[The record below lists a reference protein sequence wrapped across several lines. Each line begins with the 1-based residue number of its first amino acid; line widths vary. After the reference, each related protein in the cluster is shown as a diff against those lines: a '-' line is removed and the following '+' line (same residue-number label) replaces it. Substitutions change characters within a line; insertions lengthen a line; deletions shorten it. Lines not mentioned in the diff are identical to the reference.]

1 MQPGTS
7 DIALPITAVRRVRP
21 PQLPWLFAAWMA
33 ASALTAVL
41 AGLVLGVLAA
51 TQDGYGASH
60 WTEAVQAHGRLQLW
74 GFAGVFI
81 VTLSFE
87 FLVRMNG
94 RPMFPVPVRAGVP
107 GGLLAGSLLMAAAQ
121 VWHSQLG
128 IVGAVGAALLV
139 AASGAFAWH
148 VCRVRPPHS
157 LKLDPQPWFFWL
169 GSVWRLFAAVL
180 TFALSVRW
188 EAGVS
193 LPVESHAAA
202 ESFLR
207 GFVLQVILAVAPRAM
222 AGHLGLRRLTA
233 RQQAVLLVLVNGGT
247 VAWLLGQDAAMLPGL
262 SLLVRAGDA
271 AIGVSLLA
279 LTWWLGV
286 LDARRP
292 RRQRYDWLLP
302 MAWVG
307 AVAYGF
313 GLLASGLVPSL
324 HLTLYQEGA
333 IRHLFLL
340 GFMLPLM
347 IGMAHIVLERFA
359 VGRIPSIN
367 ALTAAFV
374 VSMIAWPLRVL
385 PALAESSPGSAGQ
398 GLMGFAGLL
407 TMMSLGL
414 TAFVC
419 TRTAMAAARPRP
431 MTVVGMPA
439 PVSR

>member
-1 MQPGTS
+1 M
-7 DIALPITAVRRVRP
+7 AVRRVRP
-21 PQLPWLFAAWMA
+21 PQFPWLFAAWMA

-41 AGLVLGVLAA
+41 AGLVLGILAA
-51 TQDGYGASH
+51 TQDGYGATH

-94 RPMFPVPVRAGVP
+94 RPMFPVRVRAGVP
-107 GGLLAGSLLMAAAQ
+107 GGLLAGSLLMAAGQ
-121 VWHSQLG
+121 VWHSNLELLG
-128 IVGAVGAALLV
+128 PLGAAVLV
-139 AASGAFAWH
+139 TAAGTYAWQ

-169 GSVWRLFAAVL
+169 SSVWLLLAAAL
-180 TFALSVRW
+180 SFALALRW

-193 LPVESHAAA
+193 LPLESHAVA
-202 ESFLR
+202 EAFLR

-233 RQQAVLLVLVNGGT
+233 RQQVVQLALVNGGT
-247 VAWLLGQDAAMLPGL
+247 LAWLAGQDVGILPGIE
-262 SLLVRAGDA
+262 LLVRAGDVA
-271 AIGVSLLA
+271 LGASLLT

-292 RRQRYDWLLP
+292 RHQRYEWLLP
-302 MAWVG
+302 MSWIA

-313 GLLASGLVPSL
+313 AMLAVGLVPSL
-324 HLTLYQEGA
+324 DLDLYQEGA

-374 VSMIAWPLRVL
+374 VSMVAWPLRVL
-385 PALAESSPGSAGQ
+385 PALTESSPGSVAQ
-398 GLMGFAGLL
+398 GLMGVAGLL
-407 TMMSLGL
+407 TMLSLGL

-419 TRTAMAAARPRP
+419 ARTALAAAKPRP

-439 PVSR
+439 QVSR